1 MRKRKAIRA
10 VIGIATLIVILA
22 ASVFRSLQE
31 DCERKER
38 AEVSARSI

>member
-31 DCERKER
+31 D
-38 AEVSARSI
+38 